1 MQTFISFYTPFI
13 TTTTLYRSVA
23 TLIQPFHL
31 QTSMSVRMTL
41 IVVMRMQSVLTLM
54 ATTLAPVLLGI
65 LEMDRVVWVCY
76 GDIKFS
82 AK

>member
-1 MQTFISFYTPFI
+1 
-13 TTTTLYRSVA
+13 
-23 TLIQPFHL
+23 
-31 QTSMSVRMTL
+31 MSVRLVL

-82 AK
+82 TK

>member
-1 MQTFISFYTPFI
+1 M
-13 TTTTLYRSVA
+13 SVA

-31 QTSMSVRMTL
+31 QTLMSVRKT
-41 IVVMRMQSVLTLM
+41 VVMRMQSVLTLM

-76 GDIKFS
+76 GDITFS
-82 AK
+82 VK